1 MKTSLSGLRPVFD
14 RAQAVQS
21 FLETI
26 VVVERYVVLDGRCEF
41 AIGLELTQ
49 VVHLHFQG
57 APKTLDRGVVDAT
70 SDPGHAVGQPRIFY
84 YAFEPSR
91 CVLISSVAMDHRTRS
106 CAEPCDRWHHRLED
120 ERVVVRFPDAIGDD
134 RAVIEVD
141 DRAQIR
147 LLPVA
152 IFELGDVGA
161 PFLVWSGRT
170 EFPVHQVLGHMLR
183 GRLFV
188 PFSLLVDDRT
198 DLMDTH
204 ETVVDRHG
212 DPLIAVGPVH
222 LVIEEMDVLK

>member
-1 MKTSLSGLRPVFD
+1 MKTNLSGLRPVFD

-70 SDPGHAVGQPRIFY
+70 SDPGHAVGQSRVFHH
-84 YAFEPSR
+84 AFEPSR
-91 CVLISSVAMDHRTRS
+91 GILEPSVAMDHRTRS

-120 ERVVVRFPDAIGDD
+120 ERVVVGFPDAIGDD
-134 RAVIEVD
+134 RAVVQVD
-141 DRAQIR
+141 DRAQIS
-147 LLPVA
+147 LLPGA

-161 PFLVWSGRT
+161 PFLVRSGRA
-170 EFPVHQVLGHMLR
+170 ELSVHQILGHVLR
-183 GRLFV
+183 R
-188 PFSLLVDDRT
+188 
-198 DLMDTH
+198 
-204 ETVVDRHG
+204 
-212 DPLIAVGPVH
+212 
-222 LVIEEMDVLK
+222 